1 MSKNDNLQDNEVHMH
16 PNKLLNQLLN
26 PTLTGYDGREYF
38 ESLNKFSAIFHHKSI
53 YLQNLDKSYPLGTFA
68 TEAINFIIDY
78 KMKDLQP
85 LVQKLH
91 KNYQQVYLYSNE
103 PLSLEVIYS
112 FEQQIRAIDSHLESL
127 TVFKSKLHKKH
138 PFGFELTQENISAQE
153 PLGETIASVIT
164 SYIEVCDALIAFYEQ
179 IYDFS
184 KTWITEGS
192 KQNEHDYSSAYE
204 DYFYGG
210 YFEYN
215 ATKKRN
221 TIFSRSLSQ
230 FLDIKT
236 LFATTEIPEYNKP
249 IFSEI
254 ILFNCYLD
262 LLQYD
267 YFRAL
272 QNEHT
277 VRICRNCKRAFLN
290 TTKHHTIYCDR
301 IAPNEIKKTCRQ
313 VGALNSEK
321 EKIENSPIHQLYL
334 RCYKKI
340 SARYRRNTIT
350 QDEYN
355 ELVADANK
363 LKDDALKCEIT
374 IDKLEE
380 IYNNI

>member
-1 MSKNDNLQDNEVHMH
+1 M
-16 PNKLLNQLLN
+16 
-26 PTLTGYDGREYF
+26 
-38 ESLNKFSAIFHHKSI
+38 
-53 YLQNLDKSYPLGTFA
+53 SYPLGSFA
-68 TEAINFIIDY
+68 TESLNFIIDL

-85 LVQKLH
+85 LIKKLY
-91 KNYQQVYLYSNE
+91 KDYQQAYLQNSE
-103 PLSLEVIYS
+103 LLSPEAIRS
-112 FEQQIRAIDSHLESL
+112 FEQQITVIDFHLEPL
-127 TVFKSKLHKKH
+127 TVFKGRLNKEH
-138 PFGFELTQENISAQE
+138 PFGFED
-153 PLGETIASVIT
+153 TIASVIA

-184 KTWITEGS
+184 ETWITKGS
-192 KQNEHDYSSAYE
+192 KKNGHDYSLAYE

-210 YFEYN
+210 YFEFN

-221 TIFSRSLSQ
+221 TILPRSLSQ

-236 LFATTEIPEYNKP
+236 LFATTEIPEYDEP
-249 IFSEI
+249 RFSEI
-254 ILFNCYLD
+254 ILFNSYLY

-272 QNEHT
+272 QNEYT
-277 VRICRNCKRAFLN
+277 VRVCRNCKRAFLN
-290 TTKHHTIYCDR
+290 TTKHHTIYCDQ
-301 IAPNEIKKTCRQ
+301 IAPNENKKTCRQ
-313 VGALNSEK
+313 IGALNSEK
-321 EKIENSPIHQLYL
+321 EKIANSPIHQLYL

-363 LKDDALKCEIT
+363 LKDDALKGEIT

>member
-1 MSKNDNLQDNEVHMH
+1 MSKNDNLQNVQAYIHEDS
-16 PNKLLNQLLN
+16 LISQLLN
-26 PTLTGYDGREYF
+26 PTLAGYDGREYF
-38 ESLNKFSAIFHHKSI
+38 ESLSKFSAVFHHKNI

-68 TEAINFIIDY
+68 TEAINFIIDL

-85 LVQKLH
+85 LIRQLY
-91 KNYQQVYLYSNE
+91 NDYQQAYLHNTE
-103 PLSLEVIYS
+103 PLSLEVIHN
-112 FEQQIRAIDSHLESL
+112 FETQIKAIDTHLESL
-127 TVFKSKLHKKH
+127 TVFNDRLHKEH
-138 PFGFELTQENISAQE
+138 PFGLGITQDTMNQIDGLED
-153 PLGETIASVIT
+153 TIASVIA

-184 KTWITEGS
+184 RTWITEAS
-192 KQNEHDYSSAYE
+192 KQNGHDYSLAYE

-210 YFEYN
+210 YFEFN
-215 ATKKRN
+215 AKKKRN
-221 TIFSRSLSQ
+221 TILPRSLSQ

-236 LFATTEIPEYNKP
+236 LFATTEIPEYDKP
-249 IFSEI
+249 LFSEI
-254 ILFNCYLD
+254 ILFNSYLD

-267 YFRAL
+267 YFKAL
-272 QNEHT
+272 QNEYT
-277 VRICRNCKRAFLN
+277 VRVCRNCKRAFLN
-290 TTKHHTIYCDR
+290 TTKHHTIYCDQ
-301 IAPNEIKKTCRQ
+301 IATNETKKTCRQ

-321 EKIENSPIHQLYL
+321 EKIANSPIHQLYL

-355 ELVADANK
+355 KLVTDANK
-363 LKDDALKCEIT
+363 LKDDALKGEIT